1 MSDPVIKLTY
11 DSLLSFGSEATLT
24 ASGNATNILQI
35 GSNERLLR
43 FALVADI
50 TAHKISATDETL
62 SIVLNLSKSSDMS
75 GSVVKTTEVIENETT
90 AVGRRYYDLTNDVAG
105 ERYKYCRVSYTVGG
119 TSPSTA
125 LECYLAPIPK
135 V

>member
-11 DSLLSFGSEATLT
+11 DSLLSFGTESALG
-24 ASGNATNILQI
+24 ASADATNILQI

-50 TAHKISATDETL
+50 TAHKISATDEAL
-62 SIVLNLSKSSDMS
+62 SIVLELSKSADMS
-75 GSVVKTTEVIENETT
+75 NPVTKTTEVIENETT

-105 ERYKYCRVSYTVGG
+105 ERYKYCRVAYVVGG
-119 TSPSTA
+119 SSPATD